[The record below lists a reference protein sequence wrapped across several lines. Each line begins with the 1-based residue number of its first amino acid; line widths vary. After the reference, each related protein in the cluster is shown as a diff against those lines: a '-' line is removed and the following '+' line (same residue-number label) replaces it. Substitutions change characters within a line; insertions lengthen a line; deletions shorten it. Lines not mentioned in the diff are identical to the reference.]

1 MSLDTLRRLFRFRIG
16 PGMGEYPGVEDLPDV
31 LLVDRRIDP
40 ADLRRLVARFEDMV
54 KYGAPL

>member
-1 MSLDTLRRLFRFRIG
+1 
-16 PGMGEYPGVEDLPDV
+16 MGEYPGVEDLPDV

-40 ADLRRLVARFEDMV
+40 ADLRRLVAPFEDMV